1 VSRGDVIVIG
11 AGHNGLACALLLA
24 RGGRKVVVLERR
36 DRIGGIAA
44 SEEFHPGY
52 RSAGLFAEANRV
64 LPTTLTRLGLEAH
77 GLSVRPERPGILALG
92 SGGKGIFI
100 DGDVGRASAGLR
112 SASPRDAEAYPR
124 FRAALDKYAEIL
136 RSFLSEPALDLVKIE
151 SNGPLDMLRRAWR
164 VRRLGKS
171 EMLELLRL
179 PAMSVADLLSEWF
192 ETDLLK
198 AALALPAISGTWLGP
213 RSPSTALNYLLWE
226 ATAGPGVAG
235 GGPALVAALE
245 KAARAAGVEIR
256 TSATVERV
264 RVADGGVRGV
274 TLTGGEEIAAATVAA
289 ACDPKQALLS
299 LLEPGTI
306 PYRAERRI
314 GGFRT
319 RGTTAQ
325 VLLALTAPPRFA
337 ARPDGSTELARTGA
351 HLDDLERAFDAIKYR
366 RMSETPILEIHV
378 PSVGT
383 PGLAPTGGAVVSILV
398 HFAPYELE
406 GGWNEAVRERL
417 GDLVVAML
425 ERHAPGLAK
434 SVAGRQVLTP
444 VDLAA
449 RYALPQGHPHHGEH
463 SLDQWLVRPTP
474 ECGRYATPVPGLF
487 LCSSG
492 VHPGGGLT
500 CGPGT
505 LAADAILNG

>member
-1 VSRGDVIVIG
+1 VSRGDAIVIG

-24 RGGRKVVVLERR
+24 RGGRKVLVLERH

-52 RSAGLFAEANRV
+52 RSAGLIPEANRV
-64 LPTTLTRLGLEAH
+64 LPTTLARLGLEAH
-77 GLSVRPERPGILALG
+77 GLRVRPERPGILALG
-92 SGGKGIFI
+92 GGGKGIFI
-100 DGDVGRASAGLR
+100 AGEVGKASTGLAST
-112 SASPRDAEAYPR
+112 SARDAASYPR
-124 FRAALDKYAEIL
+124 FRAALDRYAEIL
-136 RSFLSEPALDLVKIE
+136 KSFLSEPALDLVKVE

-235 GGPALVAALE
+235 GGPAFVAALE

-264 RVADGGVRGV
+264 SVVDGSVRGV
-274 TLTGGEEIAAATVAA
+274 VLAGGEEIAAATVAA

-306 PYRAERRI
+306 PYRLERSI
-314 GGFRT
+314 QGFRT

-325 VLLALTAPPRFA
+325 VLLALSAPPRFA
-337 ARPDGSTELARTGA
+337 ARPDGPIELARTGA
-351 HLDDLERAFDAIKYR
+351 HLDDLERAFDAVKYR
-366 RMSETPILEIHV
+366 RMSEKPILEIHV
-378 PSVGT
+378 PSVAT
-383 PGLAPTGGAVVSILV
+383 AGLAPAGGAVVSVLV
-398 HFAPYELE
+398 HFAPYEID
-406 GGWNEAVRERL
+406 GGWNDGLRERL
-417 GDLVVAML
+417 GDQVVAML
-425 ERHAPGLAK
+425 DGHAPGLAK
-434 SVAGRQVLTP
+434 SIAGRQVLTP
-444 VDLAA
+444 ADLAA

-505 LAADAILNG
+505 LAADAILRG